1 MFLLVDWQTAPCKV
15 HSPYS
20 VLIVFQTFCSIRL
33 GRLYLFEIY
42 FECFL
47 LFSLEGLLVPIRVP
61 IRSSG
66 IGKMIVEFFSPDIE
80 LKVCNKRN
88 NKFHIKRVKFVSSLH
103 WLNLAFLYAVSYIG
117 VYLPPNWI
125 SPPPLYPILMLW
137 VLRLFF
143 SCSNTMFFRISHS
156 H

>member
-61 IRSSG
+61 IRSRG

-88 NKFHIKRVKFVSSLH
+88 NKFYIKRVKFVSSLH
-103 WLNLAFLYAVSYIG
+103 WLNLAFLYAVFVHWSI
-117 VYLPPNWI
+117 LATELNF
-125 SPPPLYPILMLW
+125 SPLYPILMLW
-137 VLRLFF
+137 ALRQFF
-143 SCSNTMFFRISHS
+143 SCSNTMFLRISHS